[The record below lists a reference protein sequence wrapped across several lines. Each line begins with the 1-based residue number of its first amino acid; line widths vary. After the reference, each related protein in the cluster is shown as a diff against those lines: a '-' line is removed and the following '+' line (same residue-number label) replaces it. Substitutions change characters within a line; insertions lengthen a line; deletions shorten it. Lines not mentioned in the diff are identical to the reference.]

1 MMNSKIYIILQTWT
15 NCILIMICFRWF
27 EYFWVHWNYDEVF
40 KYEYDRWSLNEWCD
54 CMLWLG
60 VLKTVFA
67 MEHECDFRVSIKF
80 GNMMF
85 MKLMQEGNVFE
96 LI

>member
-1 MMNSKIYIILQTWT
+1 MLII
-15 NCILIMICFRWF
+15 ICFGWF
-27 EYFWVHWNYDEVF
+27 EYFWVYWNYDDVL
-40 KYEYDRWSLNEWCD
+40 KYEYDMRSLNEWCD

-60 VLKTVFA
+60 VLKIVTA

-85 MKLMQEGNVFE
+85 MKLVHEWKVFE